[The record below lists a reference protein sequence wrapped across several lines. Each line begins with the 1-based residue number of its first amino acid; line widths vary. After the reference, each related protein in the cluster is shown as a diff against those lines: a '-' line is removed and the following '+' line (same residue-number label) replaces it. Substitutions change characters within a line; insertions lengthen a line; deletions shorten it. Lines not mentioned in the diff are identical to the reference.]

1 MKKNTNN
8 LEKVLGET
16 ILFTCQQLNSSKI
29 CQKLDLEEA
38 DNELCLYVEILF
50 SLKYN
55 NSLDK
60 IHLSYIQEL
69 IKNDNKISRFFYKL
83 WKYRGIL
90 EYDEQANHNEW
101 ELLYI
106 ACNLLYSKTNVA
118 VNLLKKALI
127 MHNDFA
133 PVLYLLGMKIYG
145 SYTYAE
151 KSNYYFNKIK
161 SKFISEFFQEMKFV
175 KLSNNYLYLF
185 NEEKALIYAKEA
197 VSLNSIGYTFSN
209 LGYVYHGFKYFNE
222 ALINYQKA
230 LDIYKFNR
238 YKNLL
243 AWLYLDIGE
252 YKKAEKLFIEISKD
266 AKDITGFLPIFRYLV
281 IMNKKDKLSRFIN
294 LSIEKFGLNKYN
306 EAYKTFL
313 CKNVECLTK
322 THIYYEKKYQLD
334 KWLTEI
340 ETRLILLNQNRIFNL
355 PIDFNWD
362 WTYEMYI
369 RKIYYEQPPKG
380 KNALYYF

>member
-1 MKKNTNN
+1 MTTSEF
-8 LEKVLGET
+8 L
-16 ILFTCQQLNSSKI
+16 
-29 CQKLDLEEA
+29 
-38 DNELCLYVEILF
+38 
-50 SLKYN
+50 
-55 NSLDK
+55 
-60 IHLSYIQEL
+60 LSYKDASLGYGDKVILKHVNITVKKGSFISIVGANGTGKSTL
-69 IKNDNKISRFFYKL
+69 IKSSMREEIVLSGEVIR
-83 WKYRGIL
+83 
-90 EYDEQANHNEW
+90 NH
-101 ELLYI
+101 
-106 ACNLLYSKTNVA
+106 
-118 VNLLKKALI
+118 
-127 MHNDFA
+127 
-133 PVLYLLGMKIYG
+133 
-145 SYTYAE
+145 
-151 KSNYYFNKIK
+151 
-161 SKFISEFFQEMKFV
+161 
-175 KLSNNYLYLF
+175 
-185 NEEKALIYAKEA
+185 
-197 VSLNSIGYTFSN
+197 SLNSIGYTFSN

-266 AKDITGFLPIFRYLV
+266 TKDITGFLPIFRYLV